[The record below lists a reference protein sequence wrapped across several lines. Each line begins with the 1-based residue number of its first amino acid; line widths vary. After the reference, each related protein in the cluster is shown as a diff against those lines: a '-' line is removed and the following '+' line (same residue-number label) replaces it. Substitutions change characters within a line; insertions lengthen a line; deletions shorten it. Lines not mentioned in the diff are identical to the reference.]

1 MIDVNRL
8 TVLVADSQLLFAQ
21 ALARGLSREPD
32 LEVLDAYPQ
41 SGVEATHVAS
51 MQQPSV
57 ALLDL
62 WLEGITGPGV
72 VQSIMSV
79 SPATRTVVLGWFH
92 APVHI
97 RQSFDAGAHGF
108 VSKGLST
115 AGLVEAVR
123 RVGAGGYVVVEAGQ
137 DLVEMAGGDT
147 RQENGRPDR
156 QALTLRELEVLRLL
170 GAGLPVEEVASQ
182 LCITRETTRT
192 HVTRILRKTGA
203 HSQLQAI
210 AIARGRGFF
219 P

>member
-1 MIDVNRL
+1 MDRL

-21 ALARGLSREPD
+21 ALARGLSREAD
-32 LEVLDAYPQ
+32 LEVIDAYPQ
-41 SGVEATHVAS
+41 SGVDAAHVAS
-51 MQQPSV
+51 IHQPSV

-62 WLEGITGPGV
+62 WLKGITGPGV
-72 VQSIMSV
+72 VQSIKSV
-79 SPATRTVVLGWFH
+79 SPATRAVVLGWFH

-97 RQSFDAGAHGF
+97 QQAFDAGAHGF

-123 RVGAGGYVVVEAGQ
+123 RVGAGGHVVIEAGQ
-137 DLVEMAGGDT
+137 DLVEIAGGDV
-147 RQENGRPDR
+147 QHENGSPDR

-170 GAGLPVEEVASQ
+170 GAGFPVEDVASQ